1 MGKTYNEVHN
11 AAIIFANSAKILNA
25 AWEKGLKPNV
35 SKSNSN
41 VLLQNMVPAFVLMSF
56 SCELFLKALAIKNG
70 NTVKNV
76 HELNDLFEIISDQD
90 KTNISNAVI
99 NDIAKITKNKYS
111 CSDFNNDIDN
121 ISNTFKEWRYYYENS
136 KSLNILFL
144 KSLFNVLINYSG

>member
-1 MGKTYNEVHN
+1 
-11 AAIIFANSAKILNA
+11 
-25 AWEKGLKPNV
+25 
-35 SKSNSN
+35 
-41 VLLQNMVPAFVLMSF
+41 MVPAFVLMSF